1 MSDGVQGGNGEKTA
15 PQNLVE
21 EVARRLTSEIDGSA
35 MDVATNRMAATVSEV
50 IAVTAI
56 NTVEINTIEINTVEI
71 NIIELNDAVSDS
83 RAAPETSP
91 AKIVDRRREID
102 LADTCSEHVMQPDN
116 LTIDLVA
123 MRVTDADP
131 SCQLPICDATTLD
144 TPAESSG
151 ATETD
156 ARSSADPA
164 KLEPAEH
171 EPRTLEAG
179 TLEPVNSNATGP
191 ACEQLAKRGEAPKL
205 CTVPDLRTDVFTT
218 PTLFHFASSVGV
230 TRVLERLVENALA
243 SNRPLDHVL
252 LHGPP
257 GCGTT
262 LVARAIVRD
271 LAPKNFVELD
281 LLDGVDHEMLR
292 RAVREVRNQGVLLIR
307 HIELMSSG
315 DEQFLMSCIA
325 RKTTRGTGSFARDA
339 VTPTTPTKRTRKS
352 LDELQIDATSRRSP
366 LSFPR
371 IDGNFTLIATAHL
384 TQQIGYQLRHRF
396 DHMIHLRSDA
406 VGVRIAIS
414 RVLTRYGFVVAESSH
429 APIERFTRTIDD
441 VAEQF
446 VRALVMRAQLD
457 ETAYIDDALVRAVVT
472 EDMPAR
478 IADEVYGWAL
488 TRHLAGRRVTAVT
501 DNEVE
506 RIDTETGWGEVAV
519 RAALGV
525 VVRSQATRASPPA
538 S

>member
-1 MSDGVQGGNGEKTA
+1 
-15 PQNLVE
+15 
-21 EVARRLTSEIDGSA
+21 
-35 MDVATNRMAATVSEV
+35 
-50 IAVTAI
+50 
-56 NTVEINTIEINTVEI
+56 
-71 NIIELNDAVSDS
+71 
-83 RAAPETSP
+83 
-91 AKIVDRRREID
+91 
-102 LADTCSEHVMQPDN
+102 
-116 LTIDLVA
+116 
-123 MRVTDADP
+123 VTDSDP

-151 ATETD
+151 TTGTD

-164 KLEPAEH
+164 KLGPAEH
-171 EPRTLEAG
+171 EPVA
-179 TLEPVNSNATGP
+179 LEPVNSKAVDPT
-191 ACEQLAKRGEAPKL
+191 CEQPAKRGEAPKL
-205 CTVPDLRTDVFTT
+205 PSVPDLRTDVFTT
-218 PTLFHFASSVGV
+218 PTLFHFASSMGV

-281 LLDGVDHEMLR
+281 LLDGVDQEMLR

-307 HIELMSSG
+307 HIELMSSS

-339 VTPTTPTKRTRKS
+339 ATPTTPAKRKKQS
-352 LDELQIDATSRRSP
+352 IDEFQVDATPRRSP
-366 LSFPR
+366 PSFPR
-371 IDGNFTLIATAHL
+371 IDGNFTLIGTAHL

-406 VGVRIAIS
+406 VGVRIAIN
-414 RVLTRYGFVVAESSH
+414 RVLTRHGYIVEESAH
-429 APIERFTRTIDD
+429 APIERFVRTIDD
-441 VAEQF
+441 VADQF
-446 VRALVMRAQLD
+446 VRAIVMRAQLD

-488 TRHLAGRRVTAVT
+488 TRHLAGRRVTSVT

-506 RIDTETGWGEVAV
+506 CIDTETGWGEVAV

-525 VVRSQATRASPPA
+525 VVRNAAARSASPA
-538 S
+538 A

>member
-21 EVARRLTSEIDGSA
+21 EVARRLTSEIDSSA

-56 NTVEINTIEINTVEI
+56 NTVKINTIEI

-131 SCQLPICDATTLD
+131 SCQLPIYDATTLD

-156 ARSSADPA
+156 ARSSTDPA

-171 EPRTLEAG
+171 EPGTLEAGTLEAGTLEAG
-179 TLEPVNSNATGP
+179 TLEPVTLEAVNSNATGP

-262 LVARAIVRD
+262 IVARAIVRD

-281 LLDGVDHEMLR
+281 LLDGVDQAMLR

-339 VTPTTPTKRTRKS
+339 GTPTTPTTPTRKS
-352 LDELQIDATSRRSP
+352 LDELQTHATSRPSP
-366 LSFPR
+366 PSFPR
-371 IDGNFTLIATAHL
+371 TAGNFTLTATAPL
-384 TQQIGYQLRHRF
+384 TPPQLSITIPCLHCNLITHVELTSATGTNAIDAPTF
-396 DHMIHLRSDA
+396 SGCEARSA
-406 VGVRIAIS
+406 RPFAPPQCSVAAACAIS
-414 RVLTRYGFVVAESSH
+414 AG
-429 APIERFTRTIDD
+429 PI
-441 VAEQF
+441 
-446 VRALVMRAQLD
+446 
-457 ETAYIDDALVRAVVT
+457 
-472 EDMPAR
+472 
-478 IADEVYGWAL
+478 
-488 TRHLAGRRVTAVT
+488 
-501 DNEVE
+501 
-506 RIDTETGWGEVAV
+506 
-519 RAALGV
+519 
-525 VVRSQATRASPPA
+525 
-538 S
+538 

>member
-1 MSDGVQGGNGEKTA
+1 MSDGVQGGNGEKNA
-15 PQNLVE
+15 PQNMVE
-21 EVARRLTSEIDGSA
+21 EVAQRLATDIGGGA
-35 MDVATNRMAATVSEV
+35 MDVATNGMAATASE
-50 IAVTAI
+50 AVGVT
-56 NTVEINTIEINTVEI
+56 EINTV
-71 NIIELNDAVSDS
+71 ELNDAVSDS

-91 AKIVDRRREID
+91 AKIVDRRPEID

-116 LTIDLVA
+116 LA
-123 MRVTDADP
+123 ADVVELCTASP
-131 SCQLPICDATTLD
+131 NPLCLSPICDTTTLD
-144 TPAESSG
+144 TLAESSG

-156 ARSSADPA
+156 ARSSADAA
-164 KLEPAEH
+164 KLKPVEH
-171 EPRTLEAG
+171 EPVG
-179 TLEPVNSNATGP
+179 IEPVNSSATGP
-191 ACEQLAKRGEAPKL
+191 ANEQPAKRGEAPKL
-205 CTVPDLRTDVFTT
+205 RTVPDLRTDVFTT

-281 LLDGVDHEMLR
+281 LLDGVDQEMLR

-325 RKTTRGTGSFARDA
+325 RKTTRGTGSFARDTG
-339 VTPTTPTKRTRKS
+339 VPTTPAKRRKQS
-352 LDELQIDATSRRSP
+352 IDEFQVDATPRRSP
-366 LSFPR
+366 PSFPR

-406 VGVRIAIS
+406 VGVRIAIT
-414 RVLTRYGFVVAESSH
+414 RVLTRHGFVVDESAH

-457 ETAYIDDALVRAVVT
+457 ETARIDGTLVRSVVT

-525 VVRSQATRASPPA
+525 VVRNAAARAVPPA
-538 S
+538 A

>member
-1 MSDGVQGGNGEKTA
+1 MSDGVQGGNGEKNA
-15 PQNLVE
+15 PQNMVE
-21 EVARRLTSEIDGSA
+21 EVAQRLATDIGGGA
-35 MDVATNRMAATVSEV
+35 MDVATNGMAATASE
-50 IAVTAI
+50 AVGVT
-56 NTVEINTIEINTVEI
+56 EINTV
-71 NIIELNDAVSDS
+71 ELNDAVSDS

-116 LTIDLVA
+116 LA
-123 MRVTDADP
+123 ADVVELCTASP
-131 SCQLPICDATTLD
+131 NPLCLSPICDTTTLD
-144 TPAESSG
+144 TLAESSG

-156 ARSSADPA
+156 ARSSADAA
-164 KLEPAEH
+164 KLKPVEH
-171 EPRTLEAG
+171 EPVG
-179 TLEPVNSNATGP
+179 IEPVNSSATGP
-191 ACEQLAKRGEAPKL
+191 ANEQPAKRGEAPKL
-205 CTVPDLRTDVFTT
+205 RTVPDLRTDVFTT

-281 LLDGVDHEMLR
+281 LLDGVDQEMLR
-292 RAVREVRNQGVLLIR
+292 RAIREVRNQGVLLIR

-325 RKTTRGTGSFARDA
+325 RKTTRGTGSFARDTG
-339 VTPTTPTKRTRKS
+339 VPTMPATRKKKS
-352 LDELQIDATSRRSP
+352 IDEFQIDATPRRSSP
-366 LSFPR
+366 SFPR

-406 VGVRIAIS
+406 VGVRIAIT
-414 RVLTRYGFVVAESSH
+414 RVLTRHGFVVDESAH
-429 APIERFTRTIDD
+429 APIERFMRTIDD

-457 ETAYIDDALVRAVVT
+457 ETARIDGTLVRSVVT

-525 VVRSQATRASPPA
+525 VVRNAAARAVPPTV
-538 S
+538 

>member
-1 MSDGVQGGNGEKTA
+1 MSDGVQGGNGEKNA
-15 PQNLVE
+15 PQNMAE
-21 EVARRLTSEIDGSA
+21 EVAQRLATDIGGGA
-35 MDVATNRMAATVSEV
+35 MDVATNGMAATASE
-50 IAVTAI
+50 AVGVT
-56 NTVEINTIEINTVEI
+56 EINTV
-71 NIIELNDAVSDS
+71 ELNDAVSDS

-91 AKIVDRRREID
+91 AKIVNRRPEID

-123 MRVTDADP
+123 KRVTDADS
-131 SCQLPICDATTLD
+131 SCLSPISDTTTLD

-151 ATETD
+151 AIETD

-171 EPRTLEAG
+171 EPVA
-179 TLEPVNSNATGP
+179 LEPVALEHVTLECVNSKAADP
-191 ACEQLAKRGEAPKL
+191 AREQLAKRGEAPKL
-205 CTVPDLRTDVFTT
+205 CTVPDLRADVFTT

-281 LLDGVDHEMLR
+281 LLDGVDQEMLR

-325 RKTTRGTGSFARDA
+325 RKTTRGTGSFARDS

-352 LDELQIDATSRRSP
+352 LDELQIDATPRRSP
-366 LSFPR
+366 PSFPR

-457 ETAYIDDALVRAVVT
+457 ETTYIDDALVRAVVT

-478 IADEVYGWAL
+478 IADEVYGFAL